1 MNEENNI
8 RKTRLLEDL
17 DNVRSRISELEESEK
32 RHAKEEKELKDSTE
46 RFRLVV
52 DSAPLGVFTVDVQG
66 RIKYMNSLLLKKFK
80 LPPIESGPELDAMKF
95 PPFVASGISKEIR
108 QCLEIRKQ
116 SSYEHVFKDS
126 ESRISWLRHYL
137 NPIFDMDGSING
149 VLVIVS
155 DITEQ
160 KKSENDLKRQLG
172 FEKNMHMVLSRIVGM
187 SDIDEAISVTLS
199 QLGKLSGV
207 NRSFLFLLYD
217 NDAMMDNTHEWCA
230 DGIASQMTQ
239 LQNLP
244 ANKFPWLMKILGK
257 GESVSVK
264 DFAEIPED
272 AKTEQEFFKKQDV
285 NSFLIVPLNI
295 KEKFAG
301 FIGYAIIKETRKWK
315 DEDILLLKTVSDIL
329 GDFLERK
336 RSDDTNR
343 ERDERFRLFAHASFE
358 GIAILDKTKIIDA
371 NQVLVSML
379 GYKPSE
385 LTGKDLKEFVDEKEK
400 AGLGKYLEGDISQPF
415 IATAKRKD
423 GSVIPV
429 EIHSK
434 VLPFQDESF
443 PVVAVRDVSAQES
456 ESEDKEK
463 DEDLGKMRAALF
475 GAVQAFADAV
485 ALRDPF
491 AEGHGHGVSNLAC
504 EIAKEMKLPGE
515 QIEGL
520 NVAAIIHDI
529 GKICIPVEIL
539 SKPGRI
545 TEAEFMIIKSHPKVG
560 HDLLKDIKFPWPIAK
575 IVLQHH
581 ERMDGSGYPDGISGD
596 DILLEARI
604 ITVAEVIDTI
614 LSNRSYRPAR
624 GVDSAI
630 EEITKYKGK
639 LYDAA
644 VCDAAFKIVKREG
657 FALEHSPKI
666 QPQFPDKL

>member
-1 MNEENNI
+1 MNEDNNI

-17 DNVRSRISELEESEK
+17 DNVRNRITELEASELQ
-32 RHAKEEKELKDSTE
+32 HAKEEKELKDSTE

-66 RIKYMNSLLLKKFK
+66 RIKYMNSLLLKKFE
-80 LPPIESGPELDAMKF
+80 LPPIESGPDLDAMNF

-108 QCLEIRKQ
+108 QCLEARKQ
-116 SSYEHVFKDS
+116 SFFEHVYKDK
-126 ESRISWLRHYL
+126 EAKVSWLRHYL

-149 VLVIVS
+149 VLAIVS
-155 DITEQ
+155 DITSQ

-187 SDIDEAISVTLS
+187 SDIDEAINITLS
-199 QLGKLSGV
+199 YLGKLAGV

-217 NDAMMDNTHEWCA
+217 NDTMMDNTHEWCA
-230 DGIASQMTQ
+230 DGIAPQMAQ

-244 ANKFPWLMKILGK
+244 ANKFPWLMQKLSK
-257 GESVSVK
+257 GESVSVI

-272 AKTEQEFFKKQDV
+272 AKAEQEFFKKQDV
-285 NSFLIVPLNI
+285 KSFLIVPLNI

-301 FIGYAIIKETRKWK
+301 FIGYTITKETRNWK

-336 RSDDTNR
+336 RADDANH
-343 ERDERFRLFAHASFE
+343 ERDERFRLLAHASFE
-358 GIAILDKTKIIDA
+358 GIAILDKNKIIDA
-371 NQVLVSML
+371 NHILVSML

-385 LTGKDLKEFVDEKEK
+385 LTGKDLVEFVDEKEK
-400 AGLGKYLEGDISQPF
+400 AGLGKYLEGDTSQPF
-415 IATAKRKD
+415 KTTAKRKD
-423 GSVIPV
+423 GSTIPV

-434 VLPFQDESF
+434 KLPFQNESF
-443 PVVAVRDVSAQES
+443 PVVAVRDLSAQKIEP
-456 ESEDKEK
+456 EDKGKGEELK
-463 DEDLGKMRAALF
+463 KMRKALF
-475 GAVQAFADAV
+475 GSVQAFADAV

-504 EIAKEMKLPGE
+504 EIAKEMKLPEE

-520 NVAAIIHDI
+520 RVAAIIHDI

-560 HDLLKDIKFPWPIAK
+560 HDLLKDINFPWPIAR

-596 DILLEARI
+596 GILLEARI

-614 LSNRSYRPAR
+614 LSNRSYRPAK
-624 GVDSAI
+624 GVDSAV

-639 LYDAA
+639 LYDAD
-644 VCDAAFKIVKREG
+644 VCEAAFKIIKRDG
-657 FALEHSPKI
+657 FALENNPKI
-666 QPQFPDKL
+666 QTQFPDKL

>member
-1 MNEENNI
+1 MNEDNNI

-17 DNVRSRISELEESEK
+17 DKVRNRITELEASELQ
-32 RHAKEEKELKDSTE
+32 HAKEEKELKDSTE

-66 RIKYMNSLLLKKFK
+66 RIKYMNSLLLKKFE
-80 LPPIESGPELDAMKF
+80 LPPIESGPELDAMNF

-108 QCLEIRKQ
+108 HCLEARKQ
-116 SSYEHVFKDS
+116 SFFEHVYKDK
-126 ESRISWLRHYL
+126 EAKVSWLRHYL

-149 VLVIVS
+149 VLAIVS
-155 DITEQ
+155 DITSQ

-187 SDIDEAISVTLS
+187 SDIDEAINITLS
-199 QLGKLSGV
+199 YLGKLAGV

-217 NDAMMDNTHEWCA
+217 NDTMMDNTHEWCA
-230 DGIASQMTQ
+230 DGIAPQMAQ

-244 ANKFPWLMKILGK
+244 ANKFPWLMQKLSK
-257 GESVSVK
+257 GESVSVI

-272 AKTEQEFFKKQDV
+272 AKAEQEFFKKQDV
-285 NSFLIVPLNI
+285 KSFLSVPLNI

-301 FIGYAIIKETRKWK
+301 FIGYTIIKEACNWK
-315 DEDILLLKTVSDIL
+315 DEDILLMKTVSDLL

-336 RSDDTNR
+336 RADDANH
-343 ERDERFRLFAHASFE
+343 ERDERFRLLAHASFE
-358 GIAILDKTKIIDA
+358 GIAILDKNKIIDA
-371 NQVLVSML
+371 NHILVSML

-385 LTGKDLKEFVDEKEK
+385 LTGKDLVEFVDEKEK
-400 AGLGKYLEGDISQPF
+400 AGLGKYLEGDTSQPF
-415 IATAKRKD
+415 KTTAKRKD
-423 GSVIPV
+423 GSTIPV

-434 VLPFQDESF
+434 KLPFQNESF
-443 PVVAVRDVSAQES
+443 PVVAVRDLSAQKMEP
-456 ESEDKEK
+456 EDKGKGEELK
-463 DEDLGKMRAALF
+463 KMRKALF
-475 GAVQAFADAV
+475 GSVQAFADAV

-504 EIAKEMKLPGE
+504 EIAKEMKLPEE

-520 NVAAIIHDI
+520 RVAAIIHDI

-560 HDLLKDIKFPWPIAK
+560 HDLLKDINFPWPIAR

-581 ERMDGSGYPDGISGD
+581 ERMDGSGYPDGISGNG
-596 DILLEARI
+596 ILLEARI

-614 LSNRSYRPAR
+614 LSNRSYRPAK
-624 GVDSAI
+624 GVDSAV

-639 LYDAA
+639 LYDAD
-644 VCDAAFKIVKREG
+644 VCEAAFKIIKRDG
-657 FALEHSPKI
+657 FALENNPKI
-666 QPQFPDKL
+666 QTQFPDRL